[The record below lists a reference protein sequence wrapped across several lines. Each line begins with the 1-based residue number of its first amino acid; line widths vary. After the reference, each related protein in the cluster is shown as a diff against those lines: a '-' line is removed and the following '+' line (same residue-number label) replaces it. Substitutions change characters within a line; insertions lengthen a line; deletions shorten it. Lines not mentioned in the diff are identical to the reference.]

1 MSKDD
6 YSDLLDLPRPVI
18 PGHPPMPMKDRA
30 AQFSSFAALTGFEE
44 ELEKIRE
51 AVERAQDEQERNTPL
66 PVEQTES

>member
-44 ELEKIRE
+44 ELEKTRE
-51 AVERAQDEQERNTPL
+51 AVERAQAALEQNAPIPEEDT
-66 PVEQTES
+66 